1 MRLPS
6 RSRIALATTAAAKA
20 SRSQGGRAAT
30 PTGPARARA
39 PSRQPT
45 PAAVPW
51 RSPWALAGF
60 GLLLALAAWLLPPL
74 QQAAGYHGFADQRS
88 LAGLSHAADVLSN
101 LAFALAAVLGA
112 WWLRGVDR
120 SQVPATA
127 RWLVAW
133 FLLGLVCTTLGSS
146 YYHLVPDDARL
157 VWDRLGMSV
166 AFAGLLGL
174 AVQGR
179 LGDASAWA
187 TALVVALAAPLSVW
201 FWQATGN
208 LLPWALV
215 QGGGMLLLVALASM
229 PPRHASLPVAWAAVV
244 GLYALSKLLELSDW
258 DIYLVSGHVIS
269 GHSLK
274 HLCAAA
280 AAWPVLHA
288 LRVRQR
294 R

>member
-20 SRSQGGRAAT
+20 SRAQTAPPTSLASRTVPSAQSAAHKA
-30 PTGPARARA
+30 GA
-39 PSRQPT
+39 
-45 PAAVPW
+45 W

-215 QGGGMLLLVALASM
+215 QGGGMLLLVALACM
-229 PPRHASLPVAWAAVV
+229 HQRHASLPVAWAAVV

-258 DIYLVSGHVIS
+258 DIYLASGQGIS